1 MKQKPIAIS
10 VIAAVGVAGILTLRT
25 GSDLINQAGIR

>member
-1 MKQKPIAIS
+1 MVQKPIAIP

-25 GSDLINQAGIR
+25 GSDIIN